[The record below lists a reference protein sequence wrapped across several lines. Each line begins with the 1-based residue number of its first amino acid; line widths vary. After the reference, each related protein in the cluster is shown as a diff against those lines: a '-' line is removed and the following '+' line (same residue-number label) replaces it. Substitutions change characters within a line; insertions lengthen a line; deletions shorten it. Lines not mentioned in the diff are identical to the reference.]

1 MCKKKCTEVSQGSCR
16 SSVIR
21 DGHVDTWPA
30 GLMDRLPTVLH
41 VLHDIDTE
49 NSGER
54 SVDARGLLT
63 QLDLSFVS
71 LLATFRRLLGDA
83 KLLSDT
89 LQSPSLG
96 LSMAVDLVNA
106 LNTYYTRLISGLQE

>member
-1 MCKKKCTEVSQGSCR
+1 MHLYLSG
-16 SSVIR
+16 
-21 DGHVDTWPA
+21 
-30 GLMDRLPTVLH
+30 MDRLPAVLY

-54 SVDARGLLT
+54 SVDAQGLLT

-106 LNTYYTRLISGLQE
+106 LRQTYFRITGVNHLLTICEKIL